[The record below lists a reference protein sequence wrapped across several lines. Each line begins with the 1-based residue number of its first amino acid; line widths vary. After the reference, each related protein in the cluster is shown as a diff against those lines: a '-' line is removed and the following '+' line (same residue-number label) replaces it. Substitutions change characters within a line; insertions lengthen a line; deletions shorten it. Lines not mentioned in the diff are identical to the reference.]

1 MAQRSVAFAVDA
13 MGAEL
18 LSGDPEAQW
27 RGMDFDTRRLKDGE
41 LFVALPGEQADG
53 HDYLD
58 RAVQAGAAALVVS
71 RDLRRE
77 VPAPGVAW
85 LLVDDT
91 YRALHDLT
99 RAVRRELPEHLVG
112 ITGSAGKTTTKELL
126 GAMLARRFRVAK
138 SPGNFNNLYGF
149 PLSLMGIADDTQWMV
164 AEMGMSTPGE
174 LRQVSLLGQ
183 PDVAVYTNVRPV
195 HLENFDDLRGIA
207 DAKSELLAGLASGG
221 LMVANADDP
230 EVMYI
235 AGQRLPEG
243 ARLVR
248 YGFQQEAE
256 VRGHDLEPLG
266 GGRVGSRFRLTFDL
280 EGHGLAAASGF
291 GEGWIEL
298 PIHGLYNAENCLAA
312 AAASLALG
320 VSLDDIVA
328 AMADFVPSRMRGEV
342 HRLPNGMALIDDSYN
357 SNPDAAGKALE
368 SARQLPA
375 TRYWAVLGDML
386 ELGPGGPEFHRE
398 VGQRAAELGFR
409 VLGVG
414 PLCTHLVDAVLDRGG
429 EANHVADASVAAQ
442 WATRA
447 LTDGELTEGD
457 LMLVKGSR
465 GIGLEA
471 VTQAVTQASAE
482 TPRDFDPHSGEAT

>member
-18 LSGDPEAQW
+18 LSGSAELLW
-27 RGMDFDTRRLKDGE
+27 SGMDFDSRRLQGGE

-53 HDYLD
+53 HDYLA
-58 RAVQAGAAALVVS
+58 RAVSAGAVALVVS
-71 RDLRRE
+71 RDLRHD
-77 VPAPGVAW
+77 VPTPGVAW
-85 LLVDDT
+85 IQVDDT

-126 GAMLARRFRVAK
+126 GAMLGRRFRVAK

-174 LRQVSLLGQ
+174 LRQVSLLGR
-183 PDVAVYTNVRPV
+183 PDVAVFTNVRPV
-195 HLENFDDLRGIA
+195 HLENFDNLRGIA
-207 DAKSELLAGLASGG
+207 DAKSELLAGLATGG

-230 EVMYI
+230 EVMHI
-235 AGQRLPEG
+235 AQHCLPEG

-256 VRGHDLEPLG
+256 VLGHDLQPLG
-266 GGRVGSRFRLTFDL
+266 DGRPGSRFRISYDFSD
-280 EGHGLAAASGF
+280 GQGP
-291 GEGWIEL
+291 GEGWINL

-312 AAASLALG
+312 AATSLSLG
-320 VSLDDIVA
+320 VSLEDIAA

-342 HRLPNGMALIDDSYN
+342 HRLGNGVALIDDSYN
-357 SNPDAAGKALE
+357 SNPDAAVKALE
-368 SARQLPA
+368 SARQLSA
-375 TRYWAVLGDML
+375 KRYWAVLGDML

-398 VGQRAAELGFR
+398 VGQRAAELDFR

-414 PLCTHLVDAVLDRGG
+414 PLCTHLVDAVRHHGG
-429 EANHVADASVAAQ
+429 QANHLSDASSAAQ

-447 LTDGELTEGD
+447 VLKDELTEGD

-482 TPRDFDPHSGEAT
+482 ATSQPQSSGRPSGEAT